1 MNKPHPARAAIAV
14 ATLLL
19 LTSLAACGGGA
30 ASDRAAASAN
40 HPKMLTVTSAQRT
53 RLTIETMAVT
63 SFRPLLDVTGTVAF
77 NGDKSTPVLSPI
89 SGPVARLVA
98 PLGTHVTPGQL
109 LATVRSPDFAS
120 AVAQL
125 RKAQAAAANTARRA
139 ARAEALFKNDALAR
153 ADLEQARTDAS
164 SAEADQE
171 AAVLLLRSLGV
182 DDTTIAAVRDGRQTS
197 PVEAAIRAPIAGT
210 VVERLINPGQLLQAG
225 MTPTFTVADVST
237 MWVFASVYGAD
248 LALVR
253 PGERVDVMTDGSPTP
268 VSARVDY
275 VAPIVDPGTK
285 ATSVRIVAENPGQLL
300 KRDLFVRLRIYSAVE
315 RRGIL
320 VASAAVLRD
329 QDNLPFV
336 FIAAADGTFARRR
349 VILGARVGQRD
360 EVTSG
365 LAAGDQVVADG
376 ALFLQFAESQ

>member
-1 MNKPHPARAAIAV
+1 MSKSQSARTAIAV
-14 ATLLL
+14 ATSLL
-19 LTSLAACGGGA
+19 LTSLVACGSS
-30 ASDRAAASAN
+30 ASDKAAARAAN
-40 HPKMLTVTSAQRT
+40 HPRMLTVTAAQRA
-53 RLTIETMAVT
+53 RLTVETMAVA
-63 SFRPLLDVTGTVAF
+63 SFRPVLEVTGTVAF
-77 NGDKSTPVLSPI
+77 NGDKSTQVLSPI

-98 PLGTHVTPGQL
+98 ALGTHVTPGQL

-139 ARAEALFKNDALAR
+139 GRAEALFKNDALAR

-182 DDTTIAAVRDGRQTS
+182 DDATIAAVRDDRQ
-197 PVEAAIRAPIAGT
+197 PAPIEAAIRAPIAGT

-225 MTPTFTVADVST
+225 TTPTFTVADLST

-253 PGERVDVMTDGSPTP
+253 PGERVDVLTDGTPTP
-268 VSARVDY
+268 IGARVDY

-285 ATSVRIVAENPGQLL
+285 ATSVRIVAGNPGQLL
-300 KRDLFVRLRIYSAVE
+300 KRDLFVRLRIHSAVE

-329 QDNLPFV
+329 EDNLPFV

-349 VILGARVGQRD
+349 VTLGTRVGQRD

-365 LAAGDQVVADG
+365 LSAGDQVVADG